1 MNPPLDPNQ
10 PLAFSQADGAVSKN
24 ELSAL
29 TMPTIFLAGAE
40 DAIIPA
46 ELIERAAQMVPG
58 AQYIQ
63 VPEAGHSV
71 YWELPDEFNQVVEVL
86 LLEAF
91 V

>member
-1 MNPPLDPNQ
+1 M
-10 PLAFSQADGAVSKN
+10 SKD
-24 ELSAL
+24 ELTAL

-46 ELIERAAQMVPG
+46 ELIERAAQMAPG

-71 YWELPDEFNQVVEVL
+71 YWELPDEFNHILENL

>member
-1 MNPPLDPNQ
+1 
-10 PLAFSQADGAVSKN
+10 
-24 ELSAL
+24 
-29 TMPTIFLAGAE
+29 
-40 DAIIPA
+40 
-46 ELIERAAQMVPG
+46 MVPG

-71 YWELPDEFNQVVEVL
+71 YWELPDEFNHILEML